1 MKLVPFLIS
10 TLAAVL
16 ISPAALAQ
24 GKPCE
29 ELKSEIA
36 AKLDG
41 KGVTGYV
48 LEIVPADQD
57 AGDKQ
62 VVGTCEGGGKKIIY
76 SKG

>member
-1 MKLVPFLIS
+1 MKLVPFLAS
-10 TLAAVL
+10 MLATAVM
-16 ISPAALAQ
+16 SPAALAQ

-41 KGVTGYV
+41 KGVTGYT
-48 LEIVPADQD
+48 LEIVSADQD
-57 AGDKQ
+57 AGDKR
-62 VVGTCEGGGKKIIY
+62 VVGTCEGGAKKIVY